1 MFLLKAKTSNITL
14 IQMYIQTQSTGNLK
28 HIINELRMYLNTQDK
43 LCFMIINNNN
53 SNNTHTFSI
62 FYRYLER

>member
-14 IQMYIQTQSTGNLK
+14 IQIYIQTQSTGNLK

-43 LCFMIINNNN
+43 LCFIDRKSTRLN
-53 SNNTHTFSI
+53 SSHPSI
-62 FYRYLER
+62 SRMPSSA